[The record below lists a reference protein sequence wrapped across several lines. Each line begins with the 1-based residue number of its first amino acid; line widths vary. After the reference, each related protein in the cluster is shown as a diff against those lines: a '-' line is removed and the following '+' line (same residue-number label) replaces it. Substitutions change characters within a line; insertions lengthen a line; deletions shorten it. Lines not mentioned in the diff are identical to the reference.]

1 MVMYVV
7 EEMVC
12 GTSDCEDVRG
22 VYSNLALAGWAVMQA
37 IKEYSNDNDDI
48 ITFNYHAEPWGYY
61 FEVLTGSDK
70 WLCREIEIIRMTV
83 NE

>member
-7 EEMVC
+7 EELVC
-12 GTSDCEDVRG
+12 GTPDCEDVKG
-22 VYSNLALAGWAVMQA
+22 IYSNLALTGRAVLQF
-37 IKEYSNDNDDI
+37 IEEYSNDSDI

-61 FEVLTGSDK
+61 FEVLSSSDK
-70 WLCREIEIIRMTV
+70 WVCGEIEIIRMVV

>member
-1 MVMYVV
+1 MIMYVV

-12 GTSDCEDVRG
+12 DTFDCPQVRG
-22 VYSNLALAGWAVMQA
+22 IYSNLVLAGRAVLQS
-37 IKEYSNDNDDI
+37 IQECPNDSAV

-61 FEVLTGSDK
+61 FEVLSGSDK
-70 WLCREIEIIRMTV
+70 WLCGEIEIIRMVV